1 MKSRLL
7 MSVLVVSFFVIASIS
22 IVYAY
27 TELSATSAIRGE
39 GQVPFMPQPLLDDF
53 RNAAPVNI
61 WGTLTGIFSSSPAIP
76 PPANAICAASYTNN
90 TAIAYGGAGYSLQLD
105 YNVSAA
111 NSHAGYYSLLGSASL
126 TGYNAVSFYV
136 RGAVGGEFFKI
147 SLKNASGTQYLDGSV
162 HYYRN
167 EASLYI
173 TDYLDGGVTTTW
185 KKVTIPFHNFTNLD
199 GWNAMKE
206 FVIVFESAQSAAN
219 SSLSQGAVY
228 IDNIQFENIPAAT
241 PVRIDHFG
249 DRLGVSALGGNIGSG
264 GGNGGTASY
273 DFAGEA
279 GNYSPYPYSIR
290 INYNVNT
297 SSAYA
302 YAFFIFGGG
311 NNAIEDPGKSGWIA
325 TPHDFGDY
333 NYISLQ
339 VKGRSGT
346 ENPKTIKIELADSV
360 KTTAVVLA
368 GITAN
373 WQSYKIPLS
382 TFINLN
388 TNAILDK
395 RSVKQMTL
403 VLEDWRISGA
413 GGNKAGAVLVD
424 SVQFE

>member
-1 MKSRLL
+1 MKPNLL
-7 MSVLVVSFFVIASIS
+7 MSVLIVSLFVIASIS

-27 TELSATSAIRGE
+27 TELSTTSAIRAE
-39 GQVPFMPQPLLDDF
+39 AQVPFTPQALLDDF
-53 RNAAPVNI
+53 RYAAPVNI
-61 WGTLTGIFSSSPAIP
+61 WGTLTGTFSSSPAIP
-76 PPANAICAASYTNN
+76 PPANAICAASYTNVP
-90 TAIAYGGAGYSLQLD
+90 AIAYGGAGYSLKLD
-105 YNVSAA
+105 YNVSAV
-111 NSHAGYYSLLGSASL
+111 NSYAGYYSLLGSASL

-136 RGAVGGEFFKI
+136 RGAAGGEFFKV
-147 SLKNASGTQYLDGSV
+147 SLKNVSGAQYLDGSV

-206 FVIVFESAQSAAN
+206 FVIVFENAQSAAN
-219 SSLSQGAVY
+219 SSLPQGTVY
-228 IDNIQFENIPAAT
+228 IDNIQFENIPATT

-279 GNYSPYPYSIR
+279 LNYSPYPYSIR
-290 INYNVNT
+290 VNYNVT
-297 SSAYA
+297 TGSAYA

-311 NNAIEDPGKSGWIA
+311 NSAIEDPSKSGWIA
-325 TPHDFGDY
+325 IPHDFSAY
-333 NYISLQ
+333 NSMSLWI
-339 VKGRSGT
+339 KGKSGT
-346 ENPKTIKIELADSV
+346 ENPKTIKIELVDSV
-360 KTTAVVLA
+360 KTTAVVLT

-373 WQSYKIPLS
+373 WQSYTIPLP
-382 TFINLN
+382 TFINLG
-388 TNAILDK
+388 TGAILDK
-395 RSVKQMTL
+395 RSIKQMTL

-413 GGNKAGAVLVD
+413 GGNKAGAVLID

>member
-1 MKSRLL
+1 MKSNLL
-7 MSVLVVSFFVIASIS
+7 MSVLIVSFFVIASIS

-39 GQVPFMPQPLLDDF
+39 GRVPFTPQALLDDF
-53 RNAAPVNI
+53 RNAASVNI
-61 WGTLTGIFSSSPAIP
+61 WGALTGTFSSSPAIP

-90 TAIAYGGAGYSLQLD
+90 PAVAFGGTGYSLKLD

-111 NSHAGYYSLLGSASL
+111 NSYAGYFSLLGSASL

-147 SLKNASGTQYLDGSV
+147 SLKNAGSAQYLDGSV

-185 KKVTIPFHNFTNLD
+185 KKVTIPFHNFANLD
-199 GWNAMKE
+199 GWSAMKE
-206 FVIVFESAQSAAN
+206 FVLVFENAQSIIN
-219 SSLSQGAVY
+219 SSLPQGTVY
-228 IDNIQFENIPAAT
+228 IDNIQFENIAAIT
-241 PVRIDHFG
+241 PVRMDHFG
-249 DRLGVSALGGNIGSG
+249 DKLGVSALGGNIGSG

-273 DFAGEA
+273 DFAGEEL
-279 GNYSPYPYSIR
+279 NYSPYPYSIR

-297 SSAYA
+297 VSAYA

-325 TPHDFGDY
+325 IPHDFSAY
-333 NYISLQ
+333 NSMSLRI
-339 VKGRSGT
+339 KGKSGT
-346 ENPKTIKIELADSV
+346 ENPKTIKIELVDSV
-360 KTTAVVLA
+360 KTTAVVLT

-373 WQSYKIPLS
+373 WQSYTIPLS
-382 TFINLN
+382 TFVNLN

-395 RSVKQMTL
+395 KSIKQMTL
-403 VLEDWRISGA
+403 VLEDWRIRNA
-413 GGNKAGAVLVD
+413 VGNKAGAVLID
-424 SVQFE
+424 SIQFE